1 MPPSG
6 YDRMITIFSPEG
18 KLYQVE
24 YAFKAVK
31 SAGNTTIAIRGDD
44 TVCVVSQ
51 KKVPDKL
58 IDPASISNMYSVT
71 KYIGIAVT
79 GLTADSR
86 SIVQD
91 ARQRAAEFRFK
102 YGYEIPVDYLAQALA
117 DKAQV
122 HTQFARMRPLGVMTI
137 LVGMDEERGPQ
148 LYKVDPA
155 GYYVGYK
162 ACAAGTKDTESAT
175 HLEKKLR
182 NGAPSGYDA
191 TVQEAINALQT
202 VIAEDFKPTELQVGV
217 VSKDNPKFKSLSVSE
232 IEQALVA
239 ITERD

>member
-71 KYIGIAVT
+71 KFIGIAVT

-91 ARQRAAEFRFK
+91 ARQRAADFRFK

-137 LVGMDEERGPQ
+137 LAGIDEERGPQ

-155 GYYVGYK
+155 GAYVMILA
-162 ACAAGTKDTESAT
+162 ACTYLRLGLLPREHMYLWSTVLYCEFFHLWLQVTMSAT
-175 HLEKKLR
+175 KPVLLGRKILSQPHIWRSRCET
-182 NGAPSGYDA
+182 APQLDMM
-191 TVQEAINALQT
+191 QLC
-202 VIAEDFKPTELQVGV
+202 KR
-217 VSKDNPKFKSLSVSE
+217 LSMHCRLS
-232 IEQALVA
+232 
-239 ITERD
+239 

>member
-71 KYIGIAVT
+71 KFIGIAVT

-91 ARQRAAEFRFK
+91 ARQRAADFRFK

-137 LVGMDEERGPQ
+137 LVGIDEERGPQ

-155 GYYVGYK
+155 G
-162 ACAAGTKDTESAT
+162 ACIIIVAVWTCA
-175 HLEKKLR
+175 
-182 NGAPSGYDA
+182 
-191 TVQEAINALQT
+191 
-202 VIAEDFKPTELQVGV
+202 FW
-217 VSKDNPKFKSLSVSE
+217 DNSNLSLSLKCGLSGE
-232 IEQALVA
+232 CCLVNSF
-239 ITERD
+239 TCRCRLLCWLQSMCCWD

>member
-31 SAGNTTIAIRGDD
+31 AAGNTTIAVRGDD
-44 TVCVVSQ
+44 TICIVSQ

-58 IDPASISNMYSVT
+58 IDPVSISNMFSIT
-71 KYIGIAVT
+71 KYIGMAVT

-91 ARQRAAEFRFK
+91 ARYRAAEFRFK

-122 HTQFARMRPLGVMTI
+122 HTQQASMRPLGVMSI
-137 LVGMDEERGPQ
+137 LIGVDEERGLQ

-155 GYYVGYK
+155 GVCQLTK
-162 ACAAGTKDTESAT
+162 ACSLT
-175 HLEKKLR
+175 
-182 NGAPSGYDA
+182 NPS
-191 TVQEAINALQT
+191 
-202 VIAEDFKPTELQVGV
+202 P
-217 VSKDNPKFKSLSVSE
+217 S
-232 IEQALVA
+232 
-239 ITERD
+239 

>member
-58 IDPASISNMYSVT
+58 IDPASVSNMFPVT

-91 ARQRAAEFRFK
+91 ARHRAAEFRFK
-102 YGYEIPVDYLAQALA
+102 YGYEIPVDYLAQVLA

-137 LVGMDEERGPQ
+137 LVGIDDERGPQ
-148 LYKVDPA
+148 LYKIDPA
-155 GYYVGYK
+155 GVG
-162 ACAAGTKDTESAT
+162 DPPE
-175 HLEKKLR
+175 
-182 NGAPSGYDA
+182 
-191 TVQEAINALQT
+191 
-202 VIAEDFKPTELQVGV
+202 
-217 VSKDNPKFKSLSVSE
+217 
-232 IEQALVA
+232 
-239 ITERD
+239 

>member
-71 KYIGIAVT
+71 KNIGIAVT

-137 LVGMDEERGPQ
+137 LVGIDEERGPQ

-155 GYYVGYK
+155 GAHTTVKRKCHGEIYQCVIL
-162 ACAAGTKDTESAT
+162 CS
-175 HLEKKLR
+175 
-182 NGAPSGYDA
+182 DA
-191 TVQEAINALQT
+191 
-202 VIAEDFKPTELQVGV
+202 DRG
-217 VSKDNPKFKSLSVSE
+217 LSPNVW
-232 IEQALVA
+232 LVFR
-239 ITERD
+239 IMLLL